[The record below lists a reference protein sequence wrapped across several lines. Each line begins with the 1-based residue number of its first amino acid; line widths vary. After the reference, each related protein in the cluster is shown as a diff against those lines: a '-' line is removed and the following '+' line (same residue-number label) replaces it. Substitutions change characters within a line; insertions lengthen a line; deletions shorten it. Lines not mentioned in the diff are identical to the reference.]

1 MRNSRTL
8 GEKVDRVLLM
18 LVTFGLI
25 LLGCGTAF
33 NAAVL
38 IANDG
43 EMPLVMN
50 IGKQEE
56 VMLGSRIMPASRSP
70 ARLLWLADRF
80 HLRYPEITVP
90 QGKIFEPVHWWLRT
104 LKYPTDDG
112 IRSAS
117 VGDFMNDAGSILF
130 LLLLPALIIRILF
143 RGFANMSSFGTWRG
157 KH

>member
-1 MRNSRTL
+1 MLDSRTR
-8 GEKVDRVLLM
+8 GEKVDRLLLM
-18 LVTFGLI
+18 LVAFGLS
-25 LLGCGTAF
+25 LLGFGTSF

-50 IGKQEE
+50 TGKQEE
-56 VMLGSRIMPASRSP
+56 VMLGSAIMPASRSP

-80 HLRYPEITVP
+80 HLRYPQIAVP
-90 QGKIFEPVHWWLRT
+90 QGEIFAPVRWWLGT

-117 VGDFMNDAGSILF
+117 VGDFMNDAGSIIF

-143 RGFANMSSFGTWRG
+143 RGFANRVSFGAWRG
-157 KH
+157 N